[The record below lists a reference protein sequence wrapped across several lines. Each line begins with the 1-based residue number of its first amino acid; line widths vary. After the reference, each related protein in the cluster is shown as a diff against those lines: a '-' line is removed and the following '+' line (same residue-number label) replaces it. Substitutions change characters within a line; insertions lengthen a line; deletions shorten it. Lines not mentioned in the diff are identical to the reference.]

1 LNTTFEMKTG
11 FFLIEIFRRCFNLP
25 LKATQEIRVALL
37 FCRFSTKGNLP
48 ALPGDPKSLTVPG
61 VNESLPSVNRSKF
74 LEKEAFDQQRS
85 KPMSFGMG
93 LQVSRGL
100 DTKMS

>member
-1 LNTTFEMKTG
+1 MYKYVKL
-11 FFLIEIFRRCFNLP
+11 FLHII
-25 LKATQEIRVALL
+25 
-37 FCRFSTKGNLP
+37 STKGNLP

-61 VNESLPSVNRSKF
+61 VNESLPSVNHSKF
-74 LEKEAFDQQRS
+74 LEKEAFDEQRS
-85 KPMSFGMG
+85 KSMSFGMG